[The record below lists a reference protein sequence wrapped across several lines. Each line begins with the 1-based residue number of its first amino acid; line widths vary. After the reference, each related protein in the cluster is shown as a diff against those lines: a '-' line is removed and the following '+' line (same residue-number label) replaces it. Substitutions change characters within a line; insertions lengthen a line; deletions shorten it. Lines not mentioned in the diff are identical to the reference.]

1 MNARSSRLRQKM
13 DPIEVNSLSKTFTVK
28 EGAAFRKTS
37 KTITALEDV
46 SFSVKKGEIFGLLGP
61 NGAGKTTTIKT
72 ICTLLQPTSGEVR
85 VNGHDVVKDSQ
96 RARQDLGVMLTGDRT
111 LYWKLS
117 GRENLEYF
125 AALYHM
131 NRAQAK
137 KRIQDLLKLV
147 GLDERKDTLV
157 ENYSTGMRIR
167 LSFIKGILH
176 EPPVILLDEPTMS
189 LDPQSARLIR
199 EIIQDM
205 RRQGHAILLTTHYME
220 EADQLSDRV
229 AVIDHGKIIA
239 LAPPDALKDTVM
251 KSEVVD
257 VEARNINP
265 TTVEKL
271 REIESVTELAS
282 SIQEATSLSGQIKIH
297 TSGARNAI
305 PEILNVL
312 VKGGVEV
319 TNIRIGEP
327 TLEDVFI
334 RLTGRAL

>member
-1 MNARSSRLRQKM
+1 MELLET
-13 DPIEVNSLSKTFTVK
+13 DSLAKSFTVK
-28 EGAAFRKTS
+28 EGPLFRKNP
-37 KTITALEDV
+37 KTVTALRDV
-46 SFSVKKGEIFGLLGP
+46 SFKVKKGEVFGLLGP
-61 NGAGKTTTIKT
+61 NGAGKTTTIK
-72 ICTLLQPTSGEVR
+72 ILCTLIQPTSGDAF
-85 VNGHDVVKDSQ
+85 VNGHSVTRSPQK
-96 RARQDLGVMLTGDRT
+96 ARQDLGVMLTGDRT

-147 GLDERKDTLV
+147 GLDERQDTLV

-239 LAPPDALKDTVM
+239 MAPPSELKRSVM
-251 KSEVVD
+251 KTEVIEI
-257 VEARNINP
+257 EAQNIDP
-265 TTVEKL
+265 QIVEKL
-271 REIESVTELAS
+271 KGIPSVNEVVSTIQDPS
-282 SIQEATSLSGQIKIH
+282 SLGGMVKVHSNDGKNT
-297 TSGARNAI
+297 I
-305 PEILNVL
+305 PEMLGIL

-319 TNIRIGEP
+319 SNVKIATP

-334 RLTGRAL
+334 RLTGRALRD

>member
-1 MNARSSRLRQKM
+1 ME
-13 DPIEVNSLSKTFTVK
+13 PIEVRSLSKSFTVK
-28 EGAAFRKTS
+28 EGPLFRKTA
-37 KTITALEDV
+37 KTVTALDEV

-72 ICTLLQPTSGEVR
+72 ICTLIQPTSGEVY
-85 VNGHDVVKDSQ
+85 VNGHDVEKDSQ

-111 LYWKLS
+111 LYWKLT

-125 AALYHM
+125 SALYHM
-131 NRAQAK
+131 DRKHAK
-137 KRIQDLLKLV
+137 ERIHELLKLV
-147 GLDERKDTLV
+147 GLEERQDTLV
-157 ENYSTGMRIR
+157 ENYSTGMRMR

-176 EPPVILLDEPTMS
+176 EPPVLLLDEPTMS

-199 EIIQDM
+199 ETIQDL

-239 LAPPDALKDTVM
+239 LAPPDELKKSMM
-251 KSEVVD
+251 KSEVIEI
-257 VEARNINP
+257 EAQNIDP
-265 TTVEKL
+265 RVVEKL
-271 REIESVTELAS
+271 KGITNINEVVSSIEDAS
-282 SIQEATSLSGQIKIH
+282 SLRGMIKVH
-297 TSGARNAI
+297 SNDGKNAI
-305 PEILNVL
+305 PEMLGIL

-319 TNIRIGEP
+319 SNVKIATP

-334 RLTGRAL
+334 SLTGRALRD

>member
-1 MNARSSRLRQKM
+1 M
-13 DPIEVNSLSKTFTVK
+13 DPIEVRSLSKNFTVK

-37 KTITALEDV
+37 KTVTALESV
-46 SFSVKKGEIFGLLGP
+46 SFSVKKGEVFGLLGP

-72 ICTLLQPTSGEVR
+72 ICTLLQPTSGEVY
-85 VNGHDVVKDSQ
+85 VNGHDVVKQSQ
-96 RARQDLGVMLTGDRT
+96 QARQDLGVMLTGDRT

-117 GRENLEYF
+117 GKENLEYF
-125 AALYHM
+125 SSLYHM

-137 KRIQDLLKLV
+137 QRIQDLLKLV
-147 GLDERKDTLV
+147 GLEERKDTLV

-199 EIIQDM
+199 EIIQDL

-239 LAPPDALKDTVM
+239 MAPPAELKRSVM
-251 KSEVVD
+251 KSEVIEI
-257 VEARNINP
+257 EAQNINP
-265 TTVEKL
+265 QIVEKL
-271 REIESVTELAS
+271 KGIPSISEVVSTIQDTS
-282 SIQEATSLSGQIKIH
+282 SLGGMVKVHSNNGKNT
-297 TSGARNAI
+297 I
-305 PEILNVL
+305 PEMLGIL

-319 TNIRIGEP
+319 SNVKIATP

-334 RLTGRAL
+334 SLTGRALRD

>member
-1 MNARSSRLRQKM
+1 ME
-13 DPIEVNSLSKTFTVK
+13 PIEVRSLSKSFTVK
-28 EGAAFRKTS
+28 EGSPLRKTS
-37 KTITALEDV
+37 KTVTALDGV
-46 SFSVKKGEIFGLLGP
+46 SFSVRKGEIFGLLGP

-72 ICTLLQPTSGEVR
+72 VCTLIQPTSGEVY

-111 LYWKLS
+111 LYWKLT

-125 AALYHM
+125 SALYHM
-131 NRAQAK
+131 DRNRARE
-137 KRIQDLLKLV
+137 RIRELLKLV
-147 GLDERKDTLV
+147 GLEERQDTLV

-176 EPPVILLDEPTMS
+176 EPPVLLLDEPTMS

-199 EIIQDM
+199 EIIQDL
-205 RRQGHAILLTTHYME
+205 RKDGCAILLTTHYME

-239 LAPPDALKDTVM
+239 MAPPDELKRSLM
-251 KSEVVD
+251 KSEVIEI
-257 VEARNINP
+257 EAQNIDP
-265 TTVEKL
+265 QVVEKL
-271 REIESVTELAS
+271 KGIPNINEVVSTIEDAS
-282 SIQEATSLSGQIKIH
+282 SLKGLVKVHSSAGKS
-297 TSGARNAI
+297 AI
-305 PEILNVL
+305 PELLGIL

-319 TNIRIGEP
+319 SNVKIATP

-334 RLTGRAL
+334 GLTGRALRD

>member
-1 MNARSSRLRQKM
+1 M
-13 DPIEVNSLSKTFTVK
+13 DFIEVHSLSKNFTVK

-72 ICTLLQPTSGEVR
+72 ICTLLQPTSGEVL
-85 VNGHDVVKDSQ
+85 VNGHDVVKESQ
-96 RARQDLGVMLTGDRT
+96 QARQDLGVMLTGDRT

-131 NRAQAK
+131 NRAQAT

-147 GLDERKDTLV
+147 GLDERQDTLV

-167 LSFIKGILH
+167 LSFIKSILH

-199 EIIQDM
+199 EIIQNM

-239 LAPPDALKDTVM
+239 MAPPSELKRSVM
-251 KSEVVD
+251 KSEVIEI
-257 VEARNINP
+257 EAQNIDP
-265 TTVEKL
+265 QIVEKL
-271 REIESVTELAS
+271 RGIPSVNEVVSTIQDPS
-282 SIQEATSLSGQIKIH
+282 SLGGMVKVHSNDGKNT
-297 TSGARNAI
+297 I
-305 PEILNVL
+305 PEMLGIL

-319 TNIRIGEP
+319 SNVKIATP

-334 RLTGRAL
+334 SLTGRALRD